1 MSEDN
6 KNKFQHNPD
15 GTTFIFI
22 ESKNKYFPGK
32 HTIVIDTEDWD
43 KVREYRWGIL
53 ANRQRNSTPYAAAG
67 IPHPEGGWSV
77 HTDGR
82 RRRRRTNLQLHHLI
96 LGKPQKGMVTDHINH
111 NGLDN
116 RKENL
121 RFATY
126 GQNAT
131 NTRSRKNSSSQY
143 LGVCW
148 DKKSQKWRAV
158 VSHNGRGYHRGFF
171 TCEHQAALAYN
182 KKAIELHG
190 EYANLNVVPQEYV
203 LKYEGKI

>member
-6 KNKFQHNPD
+6 KNKYQHNPD

-32 HTIVIDTEDWD
+32 HTIIIDTEDWD
-43 KVREYRWGIL
+43 KVKEHYWSLVSNHRVLYVQASIL
-53 ANRQRNSTPYAAAG
+53 
-67 IPHPEGGWSV
+67 HPEGGWK
-77 HTDGR
+77 TPADGR
-82 RRRRRTNLQLHHLI
+82 RRRRRTSLQLHHLI

-126 GQNAT
+126 AQNKSNA
-131 NTRSRKNSSSQY
+131 RSHKNSSSQY
-143 LGVCW
+143 LGVFW
-148 DKKSQKWRAV
+148 DKETQKWRV
-158 VSHNGRGYHRGFF
+158 RLKHNGKFYNLGRF
-171 TCEHQAALAYN
+171 TCEHQAALVYN
-182 KKAIELHG
+182 KKAKELRG
-190 EYANLNVVPQEYV
+190 KFANLNVVSQEYV
-203 LKYEGKI
+203 LKYNK